1 MSGFV
6 SEMRRSG
13 NGLLLRISIIAA
25 IGGLL
30 FGYDTG
36 VISGALLYIKSDLHA
51 GQFAQQAIVSS
62 LLLGAMLGAVL
73 SGYLA
78 DAISRKWTKVLSGS
92 VYVIGALGCA
102 FAINAPMLIGFRFLL
117 GISVGTAS
125 FVAPLYI
132 SEVSAAKVRGGLV
145 SFNQLA
151 ITSGILIAYIV
162 NFLLKDVANNWRWML
177 GLAAL
182 PGAAL
187 AIGMLSVPHTPR
199 WLVQQQ
205 RQDEAREVLDRL
217 RDSDP
222 DADIDDELD
231 TITEASKEE
240 GASRV
245 RDLLA
250 PKIRRL
256 MTIGLGLALFQQFV
270 GINTV
275 IYYAPSILADTGLTN
290 SSSITQTV
298 FVGITNVVFTIVAV
312 LLLDRVGR
320 RKLLLTGTVG
330 MVLSLLLLGVYFSS
344 TTLQHQ
350 AELPRP
356 GRSAHLHRLVRGR
369 SGAGVLAD
377 DLRDLPRRDPQ
388 QGHVRV
394 HSGQLGREL
403 PGRRHLPHSR
413 QPDHAAR
420 HLLPLCGDRRGGV
433 RLLPRQGPRDQG
445 PHLGADPGRPV
456 YQRRAHHQG
465 VRMSDTTINAV
476 TGATIDSVEVSAYTV
491 PTDAP
496 EADGTISWDST
507 TMVLVRARSGDVE
520 GIGWTYGPTA
530 CATLISDKLAGLVQ
544 GRSAMDVPGSSRP

>member
-6 SEMRRSG
+6 SEMRRTG

-62 LLLGAMLGAVL
+62 LLLGAMVGALL

-92 VYVIGALGCA
+92 VYAIG
-102 FAINAPMLIGFRFLL
+102 APMLIGFRFLL

-132 SEVSAAKVRGGLV
+132 SEVSPPKVRGGLV

-162 NFLLKDVANNWRWML
+162 NFLLKDVTNNWRWML

-199 WLVQQQ
+199 WLVQRQ
-205 RQDEAREVLDRL
+205 RQDEARDVLDRL

-275 IYYAPSILADTGLTN
+275 IYYAPTILADTGLTN

-312 LLLDRVGR
+312 VLLDRVG
-320 RKLLLTGTVG
+320 
-330 MVLSLLLLGVYFSS
+330 
-344 TTLQHQ
+344 
-350 AELPRP
+350 
-356 GRSAHLHRLVRGR
+356 
-369 SGAGVLAD
+369 
-377 DLRDLPRRDPQ
+377 
-388 QGHVRV
+388 
-394 HSGQLGREL
+394 
-403 PGRRHLPHSR
+403 
-413 QPDHAAR
+413 
-420 HLLPLCGDRRGGV
+420 
-433 RLLPRQGPRDQG
+433 
-445 PHLGADPGRPV
+445 
-456 YQRRAHHQG
+456 
-465 VRMSDTTINAV
+465 
-476 TGATIDSVEVSAYTV
+476 
-491 PTDAP
+491 
-496 EADGTISWDST
+496 
-507 TMVLVRARSGDVE
+507 
-520 GIGWTYGPTA
+520 
-530 CATLISDKLAGLVQ
+530 
-544 GRSAMDVPGSSRP
+544 

>member
-6 SEMRRSG
+6 SEMRRTG

-62 LLLGAMLGAVL
+62 LLLGAMVGALL

-102 FAINAPMLIGFRFLL
+102 FAISAPMLIGFRFLL

-132 SEVSAAKVRGGLV
+132 SEVSPPKVRGGLV

-162 NFLLKDVANNWRWML
+162 NFLLKDVTNNWRWML

-199 WLVQQQ
+199 WLVQRQ
-205 RQDEAREVLDRL
+205 RQDEARDVLDRL

-275 IYYAPSILADTGLTN
+275 IYYAPTILADTGLTN

-330 MVLSLLLLGVYFSS
+330 TVLSLLLLGVYFSS
-344 TTLQHQ
+344 ATLQHQ
-350 AELPRP
+350 AGYLALVALLIYIASFAVGLGPVFWLMISEIFPV
-356 GRSAHLHRLVRGR
+356 GIRSKAMSV
-369 SGAGVLAD
+369 ST
-377 DLRDLPRRDPQ
+377 
-388 QGHVRV
+388 
-394 HSGQLGREL
+394 SGQLGRQL

-413 QPDHAAR
+413 QPDHPTG
-420 HLLPLCGDRRGGV
+420 HLLPLRRHRRGGV

-445 PHLGADPGRPV
+445 PQLGADPGRPSLPATSTPPRSPHERHHH
-456 YQRRAHHQG
+456 QRRDRRHDRQRRGQCLHRAH
-465 VRMSDTTINAV
+465 
-476 TGATIDSVEVSAYTV
+476 
-491 PTDAP
+491 
-496 EADGTISWDST
+496 
-507 TMVLVRARSGDVE
+507 
-520 GIGWTYGPTA
+520 
-530 CATLISDKLAGLVQ
+530 
-544 GRSAMDVPGSSRP
+544 